1 MTDSP
6 PHITLVLPVLNEAAY
21 IEDCLRSLLD
31 DAYPRDRIEI
41 LVVDGNSTDATVAIV
56 ERLKAEFPF
65 LRVIVNP
72 KRLQAVAF
80 NLAWRA
86 ASPAS
91 RWLIR
96 CDAHARYPQGFI
108 SRCVATGLQSGAAL
122 IVYADAPVGRSCFQR
137 AVAHAQNSK
146 IGVGGAVY
154 RLGTVSGFVD
164 HGKHGAFRRDILEA
178 GLLYDE
184 NFAINEDS
192 ELSYRIIAAGHRIWL
207 EKDLAV
213 GYFPRHN
220 VAGLWRQYY
229 RYGKGRVR
237 TYAKHNL
244 TMKPRQAATILLLAA
259 NIVSLLGGL
268 VLHPILYAFVGAYAL
283 ALLVAAIA
291 GAVQRRDGC
300 VLLSAIAYAVMHH
313 AWPIGYLKARL
324 FGGAH

>member
-1 MTDSP
+1 MSEP
-6 PHITLVLPVLNEAAY
+6 LPHITLVLPVLNEAAY

-31 DAYPRDRIEI
+31 DPYPRERIEV
-41 LVVDGNSTDATVAIV
+41 LVVDGASTDDTVAIV
-56 ERLKAEFPF
+56 ERLKQEFPV
-65 LRVIVNP
+65 LRVLANP
-72 KRLQAVAF
+72 RRLQAAAF

-86 ASPAS
+86 AHPLS

-96 CDAHARYPQGFI
+96 CDAHARYPRGFI
-108 SRCVATGLQSGAAL
+108 SRCVAAGAQSGAAL
-122 IVYADAPVGRSCFQR
+122 IVYADAPIGRSCFQR
-137 AVAHAQNSK
+137 AVAYAQNSK

-178 GLLYDE
+178 DLLYDE
-184 NFAINEDS
+184 SFAINEDS
-192 ELSYRIIAAGHRIWL
+192 ELSHRIIAAGHRIWL

-220 VAGLWRQYY
+220 VTGLWRQYY

-244 TMKPRQAATILLLAA
+244 TMKPRQAATILLLAG
-259 NIVSLLGGL
+259 NIASVLGGAL
-268 VLHPILYAFVGAYAL
+268 VHPFLFAFVGAYVL
-283 ALLVAAIA
+283 ALLAAAIA
-291 GAVQRRDGC
+291 GAIQRRDAC
-300 VLLSAIAYAVMHH
+300 VVLSALAYAVMHH

-324 FGGAH
+324 FGDAH